1 MGILPHMEREDEL
14 GLARKKK
21 FQGHNATKSHFEGQA
36 QLVPDYPPSPD
47 RPPPSRESGIPS
59 HINRRSFAP
68 AHAAPSPDASQAAA
82 VAQGAPIHGT
92 WETTSMRQQ
101 IQATGQGRPEYD
113 GVGSVRRWHPG
124 KKILSP
130 GGNQPL
136 TSAAKDSGMVGRG
149 ASLGG
154 LAGAIPVSHDPRAGE
169 KLAQGTWK
177 AGAHVPG
184 YTGHISKVNPVLQP
198 GEGKS
203 LNKDEHL
210 FAANYQNAYHNYKGV
225 NKLVPEF

>member
-68 AHAAPSPDASQAAA
+68 AHAAPSLDASQAAA

-130 GGNQPL
+130 GG
-136 TSAAKDSGMVGRG
+136 TRGISRWSGGGHTRKPRPPCGREAGAGNVEGRG
-149 ASLGG
+149 ARAWVHGPHLEGEPRPAAGG
-154 LAGAIPVSHDPRAGE
+154 G
-169 KLAQGTWK
+169 
-177 AGAHVPG
+177 
-184 YTGHISKVNPVLQP
+184 
-198 GEGKS
+198 
-203 LNKDEHL
+203 
-210 FAANYQNAYHNYKGV
+210 
-225 NKLVPEF
+225 